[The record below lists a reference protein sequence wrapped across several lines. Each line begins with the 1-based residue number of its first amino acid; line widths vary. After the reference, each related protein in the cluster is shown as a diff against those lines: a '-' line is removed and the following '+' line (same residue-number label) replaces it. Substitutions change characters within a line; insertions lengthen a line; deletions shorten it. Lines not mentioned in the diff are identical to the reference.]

1 MFVIGRF
8 FMLVGFGFTDLV
20 IWILYFVNILELL
33 VFFREE
39 WRVNLYCFFVGL
51 FLIKKGV
58 WFVDKRSKYV
68 LEVEFFKG
76 LNYVDL

>member
-58 WFVDKRSKYV
+58 WFVDKRSKYI
-68 LEVEFFKG
+68 LEVEFFMG

>member
-39 WRVNLYCFFVGL
+39 WRVNLYCFFVDL

-58 WFVDKRSKYV
+58 WFVDKRSKYI

>member
-8 FMLVGFGFTDLV
+8 FMLVGFGFMDLV

-58 WFVDKRSKYV
+58 WFVDKRRKYI

>member
-58 WFVDKRSKYV
+58 WFVDKRRKYI

>member
-39 WRVNLYCFFVGL
+39 WRVNLYCFFVDL

-58 WFVDKRSKYV
+58 WFVDKRSKYI

-76 LNYVDL
+76 

>member
-51 FLIKKGV
+51 LLIKKGV
-58 WFVDKRSKYV
+58 WFVDKRRKYI